1 MPARGVALFRPAGR
15 VGMSTD
21 GAFDRFTRTVDAAAA
36 IAGIKDA
43 ALLERIKTPDRIHE
57 VSIPIARDDGSQA
70 IFTGYRVQHNAAR
83 GPYKGGIRYHA
94 NVNLDEVKAL
104 AAWMSIKTAVVDI
117 PLGGGK
123 GGITVDPKPL
133 SNKEL
138 EGLTRSYPERIW
150 RATGPH
156 VAVPAPAATTN
167 PQTTAWMA
175 PQDG

>member
-1 MPARGVALFRPAGR
+1 MPARGVALSRPAGR

-36 IAGIKDA
+36 IAGVKDA

-104 AAWMSIKTAVVDI
+104 AAWMSIKTAAVDI
-117 PLGGGK
+117 QLGGGK
-123 GGITVDPKPL
+123 AGVTVDPKTN
-133 SNKEL
+133 SRIAL
-138 EGLTRSYPERIW
+138 EALTSSYITCILLANE
-150 RATGPH
+150 
-156 VAVPAPAATTN
+156 
-167 PQTTAWMA
+167 PQVDILALAGTHNS
-175 PQDG
+175 